1 MAYLV
6 LYSSMVA
13 TGIELMYDSTYRQV
27 AAVCKAHL
35 YGRTFLRGL
44 LEAVILVAEARY
56 CQAVNG
62 CG

>member
-1 MAYLV
+1 
-6 LYSSMVA
+6 MVA